1 MIKQLVLSENVFGVE
16 SFEGKEPSILG
27 VREVGY
33 LSHFLTKLNH
43 LEGLLK
49 CLEKFYISPLGF
61 EANKALL
68 CLWFYSK
75 FECTWMC

>member
-1 MIKQLVLSENVFGVE
+1 MIKQLVLSENVFGLE
-16 SFEGKEPSILG
+16 SFESKEPSILG

-49 CLEKFYISPLGF
+49 CLEKF
-61 EANKALL
+61 
-68 CLWFYSK
+68 
-75 FECTWMC
+75 